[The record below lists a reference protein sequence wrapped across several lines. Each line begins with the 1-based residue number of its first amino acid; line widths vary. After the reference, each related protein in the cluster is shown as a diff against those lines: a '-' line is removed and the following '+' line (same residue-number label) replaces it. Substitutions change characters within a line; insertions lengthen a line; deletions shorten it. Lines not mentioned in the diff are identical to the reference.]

1 MDIGPNKN
9 VVKELK
15 QAFVKNAPDVH
26 FGLYYNLWEPFHPIF
41 LKDKEYGW
49 TPRLLKFMYHILEFA
64 NKDYTLAYKNII

>member
-15 QAFVKNAPDVH
+15 DAFEKTAPDVH

-41 LKDKEYGW
+41 LKDK
-49 TPRLLKFMYHILEFA
+49 A
-64 NKDYTLAYKNII
+64 NNWKTRYCRYDHLCCLM